1 MTKKGSEIKVGD
13 VLEIGGVPVQVSV
26 VREVNLTYTELVVGF
41 LEEMIESE
49 LFIPSD
55 KDFEVK

>member
-1 MTKKGSEIKVGD
+1 MTKKGAEIKVGD